1 MSKQSDHE
9 ERMRR
14 HLEGLSAEA
23 HESIYA
29 RLLSALFINEDGGHT
44 EAAAFTR
51 RQIEGLLAFGK
62 IPFSRQSELK
72 KQVRKSTQASLALV
86 QDVLWSQ
93 RLGVP
98 LNLSEK

>member
-1 MSKQSDHE
+1 MSKQSDRE
-9 ERMRR
+9 ERTRR
-14 HLEGLSAEA
+14 HLEGLSPEE
-23 HESIYA
+23 HESIYT
-29 RLLSALFINEDGGHT
+29 RLLSALFINEDGGHAT
-44 EAAAFTR
+44 QAECTR
-51 RQIEGLLAFGK
+51 KQIEGLLAFGK
-62 IPFSRQSELK
+62 IPFSRQYEVK